1 MEKKKGWVRKVGK
14 EGGMGEKDCERR
26 KRRRKVGKQGG
37 TVGKGWERG
46 NNEIQRWEM
55 RRDGTEKK
63 KKKRSRSGKERLGE
77 NEGRERKV

>member
-1 MEKKKGWVRKVGK
+1 MRKVGK

-55 RRDGTEKK
+55 RRDGTEKRRK
-63 KKKRSRSGKERLGE
+63 KEVGVEKKCWERRRD
-77 NEGRERKV
+77 GRERLEDNKGQ

>member
-1 MEKKKGWVRKVGK
+1 MRKVGK

-46 NNEIQRWEM
+46 NDEIQRWEM
-55 RRDGTEKK
+55 RRDGTEKRRK
-63 KKKRSRSGKERLGE
+63 KEVGVEKKGWERRRD
-77 NEGRERKV
+77 GRERLEDNKGQ